1 MLLKVWRWAQ
11 SEINPEVIKESTD
24 WKFDPYE
31 YGYVNDAD
39 VLAEGPGRACYQS
52 WGRPNPATRENSDY
66 IRNAV
71 HERGHESIVAHAT
84 ITYYVTGVSRALTH
98 ELIRSRFLAFSQL
111 SQRYVSGDA
120 FHMTIHPHAEGDEF
134 AESVYR
140 DVFAYSMG
148 AYLRLVKHFEAK
160 GLKRKEAREAARQV
174 LPEGTSTDITIT
186 GNIRAW
192 RDFLNQRWSVHAD
205 AEIRQLAG
213 EILKD
218 LRLVA
223 PNSVAD
229 IPEEP
234 YR

>member
-134 AESVYR
+134 AES
-140 DVFAYSMG
+140 
-148 AYLRLVKHFEAK
+148 
-160 GLKRKEAREAARQV
+160 
-174 LPEGTSTDITIT
+174 
-186 GNIRAW
+186 
-192 RDFLNQRWSVHAD
+192 
-205 AEIRQLAG
+205 
-213 EILKD
+213 
-218 LRLVA
+218 
-223 PNSVAD
+223 
-229 IPEEP
+229 
-234 YR
+234 